1 MSSTRPEATAGSGG
15 ASGGPAFLAAMAE
28 FGRAGAG
35 PVRGPGSALIVL
47 TAPGRQCWSRR
58 VDSIPAN
65 RRLWNRIS
73 SDYQHKH
80 DPRIG
85 AAPRLWGMYSIP
97 DDHLHALGD
106 VTGKR
111 VLELGCGAGQWSR
124 ALAAE
129 GATVVGLDLSEA
141 QLSAAEGEMG
151 AARYP
156 LVQGAAE
163 RLPFAAGTFDLVF
176 CDFGGLSWAPPHLAV
191 PQAARIL
198 RHGGRL
204 VFNVASPWF
213 EACYDEAADRVTTTL
228 RQDYFGLNTVAEG
241 DGATSYQLTYGDW
254 VKVLRGAGLV
264 IDDLIEPRPEPGT
277 PNGYNETDPPDWAH
291 RWPAELLW
299 VTHKP

>member
-1 MSSTRPEATAGSGG
+1 M
-15 ASGGPAFLAAMAE
+15 
-28 FGRAGAG
+28 
-35 PVRGPGSALIVL
+35 
-47 TAPGRQCWSRR
+47 
-58 VDSIPAN
+58 DSIPAN
-65 RRLWNRIS
+65 RRLWNKIS
-73 SDYQHKH
+73 GDYQHEH

-97 DDHLHALGD
+97 DTHLRALGD
-106 VTGKR
+106 VVGKR

-129 GATVVGLDLSEA
+129 GADVVGFDLAET
-141 QLSAAEGEMG
+141 QLAAASAAMG
-151 AARYP
+151 ASRYR

-163 RLPFAAGTFDLVF
+163 QLPFATGSFDLVF

-191 PQAARIL
+191 PQAARVL
-198 RHGGRL
+198 RPGGRL

-213 EACYDEAADRVTTTL
+213 EACYDEPAGRVTTTL
-228 RQDYFGLNTVAEG
+228 RQDYFGLDAIAEG

-254 VKVLRGAGLV
+254 VRVLRGAGLV

-277 PNGYNETDPPDWAH
+277 LNGYNETDPPDWAH

-299 VTHKP
+299 VTHKPKVPHAER